1 MVHNLNI
8 RNRCLTSLVAIIRM
22 DYNTRFGSAPEGFS
36 QEDAD
41 KDEHNIF
48 NVENS
53 RYSNQ
58 PAEATRNDK
67 RRRIVKT
74 SGRSAN
80 SGRTRITR
88 AMEQNRSMVYIFLNY
103 FSIRLCLNCVA

>member
-1 MVHNLNI
+1 MICNLYI
-8 RNRCLTSLVAIIRM
+8 KNRCLKSLVTIIKM

-36 QEDAD
+36 QEDTD
-41 KDEHNIF
+41 KEEHNIF

-58 PAEATRNDK
+58 PTEATRNDK

-74 SGRSAN
+74 SRRSAN
-80 SGRTRITR
+80 SGRTRIKR
-88 AMEQNRSMVYIFLNY
+88 PLEQN
-103 FSIRLCLNCVA
+103 SITV